1 VKTAR
6 LRFVALGFL
15 GCCCLAACNSP
26 TPAPSDSVSATAPSS
41 MPAPAP
47 MPAPTSEG
55 GGVTD
60 LTTPPIAGMVWPA
73 AVSRAAAAGFS
84 VVPNFAGPPG
94 PLTADCVVVQQSP
107 VPGEPA
113 RVPVI
118 NALVQCPS
126 TPVPPSGLPSGRS
139 DLPTP

>member
-1 VKTAR
+1 MVSGLRTA
-6 LRFVALGFL
+6 ALGL
-15 GCCCLAACNSP
+15 LACCALVACSTP
-26 TPAPSDSVSATAPSS
+26 APAPSDSVSAPSS
-41 MPAPAP
+41 TAAPAP